1 MAIGD
6 QKSDTVES
14 PESSVTP
21 EQFAEIKLELEQ
33 VKQQLDKEKK
43 EKEELNELYGKEV
56 KAKEEAV
63 NRLRHL
69 KAETLRLAIEEKAK
83 FEATI
88 QKSKRELRAV
98 QEMVF
103 SLAQELNELR
113 IEERMNMNM
122 AFQQGGQSR
131 SILFGEFHHNMRED

>member
-1 MAIGD
+1 MATGD

-33 VKQQLDKEKK
+33 IKQQLEKEKK
-43 EKEELNELYGKEV
+43 EKEEMNELYDNEV
-56 KAKEEAV
+56 KAKEEAE

-69 KAETLRLAIEEKAK
+69 KAETLRLAVEEKAK

-88 QKSKRELRAV
+88 QKSKRELRAL

-131 SILFGEFHHNMRED
+131 SIFFGEFHHNMRED